1 MPLGEL
7 LKTYYRLTKP
17 GIIYGNL
24 IVTAGGFLLASRGH
38 IDLLLFLAVMSGTA
52 LVIASGCVF
61 NNYIDRDIDKKMA
74 RTQKRALVTG
84 AVSGRSAIL
93 YASTLAVFGFVILV
107 MGTNILALAMGAIG
121 LFFYVIVYGITKRMS
136 TLGTV
141 VGSVPG
147 ATPPVAGYLAVTNE
161 FDAGALLLFLIMAVW
176 QMPHF
181 YAIAI
186 FRLKDY
192 AAAGIPVLSVKKG
205 IKLTKTYIMLYIAA
219 YLGVVPLLTF
229 LGYTGYT
236 FLVVMGAVSVM
247 WFWKGVGGFNAR
259 DDAAWARKMFGFSLI
274 VLLSFACTLS
284 VDVWLP

>member
-24 IVTAGGFLLASRGH
+24 IVTAGGFLLASKGH
-38 IDLLLFLAVMSGTA
+38 IDPWLFLAVMSGTA

-84 AVSGRSAIL
+84 AVSGRRAISYASALAIAGFAIL
-93 YASTLAVFGFVILV
+93 TTGTNALAV
-107 MGTNILALAMGAIG
+107 AMGVIG

-161 FDAGALLLFLIMAVW
+161 FDTGALLLFLIMAVW

-192 AAAGIPVLSVKKG
+192 AAANIPVLSVKKG

-219 YLGVVPLLTF
+219 YLGIAPLLTF
-229 LGYTGYT
+229 LGYTGYIY
-236 FLVVMGAVSVM
+236 LIVMGIVGVM
-247 WFWKGVGGFNAR
+247 WFWKGIEGFNAR

>member
-24 IVTAGGFLLASRGH
+24 IVTAGGFLLATRGH